1 MRVLCKFQSIPQL
14 KDDIIGPLLG
24 LYCSRETHF
33 SECARD
39 FQRKMLFLR
48 LFAFMVP
55 PKA

>member
-1 MRVLCKFQSIPQL
+1 MRVLCKLQSIPQL

-24 LYCSRETHF
+24 LYYSRETHF
-33 SECARD
+33 SECARV
-39 FQRKMLFLR
+39 FQRKILFLR